1 MGEGRRRLSGYRRA
15 QTNQSARDRSI
26 ARRAEASHG
35 EPWLPAG
42 VRSVRVD
49 WQVQCLFV
57 GSTELEGGSG
67 APRMAEASRGN
78 LFSRRPV
85 ERSAA
90 RSRHF
95 IAAGIN
101 AAYARRG
108 SSDSSLPTELPVI
121 GHSPRDGGVPRSSW
135 TPSQRWR
142 GVTAAPRG
150 PEPLRSW
157 HGQNEMV
164 PASGRKPMR
173 ISNITSALTQCRER
187 PPHPQRNLKKYVVA
201 QGVPSGHSA

>member
-1 MGEGRRRLSGYRRA
+1 VPRRI
-15 QTNQSARDRSI
+15 N
-26 ARRAEASHG
+26 
-35 EPWLPAG
+35 PPAI
-42 VRSVRVD
+42 
-49 WQVQCLFV
+49 VQLLE
-57 GSTELEGGSG
+57 ELK
-67 APRMAEASRGN
+67 PLMASRG
-78 LFSRRPV
+78 FRPV
-85 ERSAA
+85 SEVSAWTGKFNVFSWVRQSWKEDLVRLGWRKPPVA
-90 RSRHF
+90 TYFLDAQWSVPRPGAGIF

>member
-121 GHSPRDGGVPRSSW
+121 GALAAR
-135 TPSQRWR
+135 RWCAE
-142 GVTAAPRG
+142 VLLDA
-150 PEPLRSW
+150 E
-157 HGQNEMV
+157 
-164 PASGRKPMR
+164 
-173 ISNITSALTQCRER
+173 SALAWCDRCSTRAGALEELARPER
-187 PPHPQRNLKKYVVA
+187 NGPRIGSEAYAHIEHYVRA
-201 QGVPSGHSA
+201 HAVP